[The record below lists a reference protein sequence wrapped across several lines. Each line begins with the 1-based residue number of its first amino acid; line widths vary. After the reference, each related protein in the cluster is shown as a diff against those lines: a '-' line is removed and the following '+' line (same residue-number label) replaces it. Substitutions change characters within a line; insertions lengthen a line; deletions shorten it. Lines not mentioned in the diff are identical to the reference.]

1 MESATVALKLKI
13 WMRRLLKT
21 VFFIL
26 LSIAV
31 ARSLGNPEI
40 WINYYFAEKISSYI
54 YADVNAE
61 TIYDVY
67 FYISFITVIFITGI
81 IYILVINLIKFIR
94 IY

>member
-1 MESATVALKLKI
+1 MESAIVAPKLKI

-21 VFFIL
+21 IFFIL

-40 WINYYFAEKISSYI
+40 WINYALADKIASYI

-61 TIYDVY
+61 TIYDTY
-67 FYISFITVIFITGI
+67 FYISFLTVIFITII
-81 IYILVINLIKFIR
+81 IYILIINLIKFIR
-94 IY
+94 SH

>member
-1 MESATVALKLKI
+1 MESAMFALKFKV

-40 WINYYFAEKISSYI
+40 WINYDFAEKVSNYI

-67 FYISFITVIFITGI
+67 FYISFITVIFITVI
-81 IYILVINLIKFIR
+81 IYILVVKLIKFIR
-94 IY
+94 SY